1 MPGAD
6 AVSVTGSI
14 ELYVP
19 FGSDEDTVMTCTMV
33 YAAVDVGPI
42 LLKLSFA
49 KNFSVEV
56 AFTTIETGLGALV
69 LDVVGVEPSV
79 V

>member
-1 MPGAD
+1 M
-6 AVSVTGSI
+6 SVTGSI

-19 FGSDEDTVMTCTMV
+19 FGSDEDTVMSGTMV
-33 YAAVDVGPI
+33 YAAVDTGPI

-49 KNFSVEV
+49 KNLSVEV
-56 AFTTIETGLGALV
+56 EFIISDNGLVPLV
-69 LDVVGVEPSV
+69 LDVVGVAPLV